1 MDAVN
6 GDASKLTLEDN
17 TGNRIQLIDN
27 IQQEVRSAI
36 GNSVSEWDIL
46 TVKYVT
52 MGCLERV
59 DHELEKI
66 KASFKEEGIVS
77 YDHEM
82 TFIGT
87 NFADQK
93 LSSSLK
99 IALSFFSFHLESKVT
114 EKVPKVTSPIQKYN
128 FTTTSLSYIH
138 FSITWVWP

>member
-17 TGNRIQLIDN
+17 TGKRIQFIDN

-66 KASFKEEGIVS
+66 KASFREEGIVS
-77 YDHEM
+77 CDHEM
-82 TFIGT
+82 TFTGT
-87 NFADQK
+87 NI
-93 LSSSLK
+93 L
-99 IALSFFSFHLESKVT
+99 
-114 EKVPKVTSPIQKYN
+114 PIKSCRQA
-128 FTTTSLSYIH
+128 
-138 FSITWVWP
+138 

>member
-17 TGNRIQLIDN
+17 PGSRIQFIDN

-52 MGCLERV
+52 TGCLQRV

-77 YDHEM
+77 CDH
-82 TFIGT
+82 
-87 NFADQK
+87 D
-93 LSSSLK
+93 
-99 IALSFFSFHLESKVT
+99 FHR
-114 EKVPKVTSPIQKYN
+114 N
-128 FTTTSLSYIH
+128 
-138 FSITWVWP
+138 

>member
-1 MDAVN
+1 MYAVN

-46 TVKYVT
+46 TVKYIT
-52 MGCLERV
+52 MGCLKRV

-77 YDHEM
+77 CDHEM
-82 TFIGT
+82 TFIGI

-99 IALSFFSFHLESKVT
+99 IALSCFSFHLGSKVT

-128 FTTTSLSYIH
+128 FTTTSLSYIA

>member
-1 MDAVN
+1 MYAVN

-66 KASFKEEGIVS
+66 KASFKEEGNVS
-77 YDHEM
+77 CDLEM

-87 NFADQK
+87 NFADQTFCQ
-93 LSSSLK
+93 
-99 IALSFFSFHLESKVT
+99 ASK
-114 EKVPKVTSPIQKYN
+114 
-128 FTTTSLSYIH
+128 SLSH
-138 FSITWVWP
+138 FFFFELE